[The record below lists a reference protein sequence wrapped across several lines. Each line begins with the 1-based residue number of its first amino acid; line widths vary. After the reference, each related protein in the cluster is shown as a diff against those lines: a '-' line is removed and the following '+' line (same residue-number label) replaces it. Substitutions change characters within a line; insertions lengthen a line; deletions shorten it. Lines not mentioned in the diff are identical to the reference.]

1 MARKNHIATKSVD
14 TIVAP
19 GVTDWINIMESG
31 ILPKSATLSLLLD
44 TASGVLGQV
53 EYSEDASTVSERSV
67 DMTIPDGSDT
77 IEIAIAT
84 SAKYVRFN
92 WTGAGTATGLTA
104 TAKLNI
110 LGS

>member
-1 MARKNHIATKSVD
+1 MAKKIHIV
-14 TIVAP
+14 
-19 GVTDWINIMESG
+19 E
-31 ILPKSATLSLLLD
+31 KSAAIQTTTGASGWLPIMAGSLMAKSASLSLLLD
-44 TASGVLGQV
+44 TASSVVGHV

-67 DMTIPDGSDT
+67 DYTIPDGSDT
-77 IEIAIAT
+77 IELPIAT

-92 WTGAGTATGLTA
+92 WTAGTATGLTA